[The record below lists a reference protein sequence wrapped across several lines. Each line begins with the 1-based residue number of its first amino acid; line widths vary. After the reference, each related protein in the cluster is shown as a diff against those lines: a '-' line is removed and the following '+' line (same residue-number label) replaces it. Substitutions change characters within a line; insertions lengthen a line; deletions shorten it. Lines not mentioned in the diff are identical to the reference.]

1 MKMKSSLIV
10 LLMLAIS
17 LLLAGDAFAAD
28 QSRGLVGRRPSML
41 KADGTP
47 NATLLNINRWAV
59 WYNSNGEQERDPA
72 TGNAGATYPRGT
84 STAIYS
90 AGLIWGGRVN
100 DGKTPVI
107 RVNGQSYSN
116 GTAAGAI
123 TDPKNSV
130 TELASSDNVRIWRI
144 RRDYAT
150 ADLRQDAAEYY
161 VKALASVN
169 DGDVSALRVQYEKD
183 WREWPAQKGAP
194 FYDKNKDG
202 IYKPLFLADKVNGV
216 SVPDT
221 AGEEPGL
228 ADADQ
233 VVWYVAN
240 DIAPGTSPWASPPI
254 GMEMQSTF
262 WGYNRTDALGN
273 MVFKKF
279 RLIYKGTKD
288 TPANATIDNMYM
300 CQWSDPDLG
309 DSGDDFAGCDTN
321 LSLGFVYNSKTLDKE
336 YRKYD
341 IAPPAAGYDFLQGPV
356 IKTGSASDSAVFDLK
371 YRKGYKNLPMTSF
384 IYFAAGGK
392 YSDPPF
398 SATGCIQWYN
408 MLQGMTP
415 TPTTTPEFLVN
426 PVNNLPTM
434 YWLSGNPVSGNSKTD
449 WLDGSIDPP
458 GDRRFL
464 LTAGPF
470 NMAVRDTQ
478 ELVSSLIG
486 GLGSDR
492 ISSIAVMKFY
502 DKTAQAAY
510 DNLFDLPKPPPA
522 PTVTA
527 TELDKRV
534 VIEWESDVA
543 GVALTEKTVSKGYQF
558 EGYNVYQLPSA
569 SAAATPD
576 RKIATY
582 DLITDPSTISQE
594 EFDEGSGQVLVK
606 PVQLGKNTGLTRYL
620 NITNDVIKNGPLING
635 QKYYFAVSAYN
646 YNGDTKLVTHSYECS
661 PVVVIVT
668 PHAPNPGTVLPYKIA
683 DTVGIP
689 VKNVVGNN
697 DAYVNAVILNPSL
710 QTGQNY
716 DIWYGGLG
724 PLRNATIVRQISGTD
739 YATVTAT
746 LDTLGL
752 TPKVTIPTNGKG
764 TFTINDAKTQISYFI
779 TFIGLSGTS
788 GTHTAVIRDT
798 LNKKFLKTLTLVHD
812 TARGVWS
819 KLDGTEALADSLIPV
834 FTAGNM
840 YVIACDSIHTKGV
853 IRGRIADGLVPRF
866 DLPTALATPLTVK
879 DLGIFE
885 ARIPQDGISFYL
897 SPAPKGYKSCIEYAP
912 GSGGVVDVVNPGGTY
927 KMIGPAS
934 TWAGSRDN
942 ELPLEIRFTNPTDT
956 NWALAAFPS
965 PHDTPLWAKFI
976 RVPFATYR
984 DTARVWP
991 VVYLNDMADTV
1002 WSTAGNTLAKGVA
1015 VFNKIAINDT
1025 TDGGSP
1031 AKIIAYRSWTTFPP
1045 SNSTAKKVP
1054 LIQGTS
1060 FIAQNIVFTDEK
1072 GTGNPPPAG
1081 TKIRLNANLSVRIGD
1096 IKTFTVNALQTAN
1109 FEAAKQDVNRINV
1122 FPNPYYGVNSSEIN
1136 RDVRFV
1142 TFSHLPRKVTI
1153 RIFNLAGVL
1162 VRKLDKDEETQFLNW
1177 DLTNSHNLPVAS
1189 GIYLAYVDMGLL
1201 GTKTLKVAI
1210 IQEQQFLQNY

>member
-1 MKMKSSLIV
+1 MKMKSSMIV
-10 LLMLAIS
+10 LLMFAIA
-17 LLLAGDAFAAD
+17 LLLAGDVFAAD
-28 QSRGLVGRRPSML
+28 QSRGLVGRRPSL
-41 KADGTP
+41 YKADGTP
-47 NATLLNINRWAV
+47 NATLLNINNFSV
-59 WYNSNGEQERDPA
+59 WYNSSGEQERNPS

-84 STAIYS
+84 STCIYS

-100 DGKTPVI
+100 DGKSPVI

-123 TDPKNSV
+123 TDPKNSIY
-130 TELASSDNVRIWRI
+130 ELGSSPDVRIWRI

-150 ADLRQDAAEYY
+150 ADLRQDAAEFYT
-161 VKALASVN
+161 KALASVT
-169 DGDVSALRVQYEKD
+169 DGDVLAIRAEYEKD

-194 FYDKNKDG
+194 FYDKNSDG
-202 IYKPLFLADKVNGV
+202 VYSPKFLTVQVNGV
-216 SVPDT
+216 FPPDT

-228 ADADQ
+228 AGADQ

-240 DIAPGTSPWASPPI
+240 DIAPGTSPWQSPPI

-288 TPANATIDNMYM
+288 TPQNATIDNMYM

-321 LSLGFVYNSKTLDKE
+321 LSMGFVYNSKTLDAE
-336 YRKYD
+336 YRKFN

-356 IKTGSASDSAVFDLK
+356 KKTGVLTDSAVFDLR

-398 SATGCIQWYN
+398 TAPGCIQWYN

-415 TPTTTPEFLVN
+415 TPQAAPEFLVN
-426 PVNNLPTM
+426 PINGLPTT
-434 YWLSGNPVSGNSKTD
+434 YWLSGDPVSGNSKTD

-470 NMAVRDTQ
+470 NMAVGDTQ
-478 ELVSSLIG
+478 ELVSSLIA

-492 ISSIAVMKFY
+492 ISSVSVMKFY

-527 TELDKRV
+527 TELNKGV
-534 VIEWESDVA
+534 VIEWESNTA
-543 GVALTEKTVSKGYQF
+543 GVALTENTVSKGYRF

-569 SAAATPD
+569 SSPLTSGV
-576 RKIATY
+576 KIATY
-582 DLITDPSTISQE
+582 DLVTDPSTISQQ
-594 EFDEGSGQVLVK
+594 EFDPASGQVLVL
-606 PVQLGKNTGLTRYL
+606 PVELGKNSGLTRYMY
-620 NITNDVIKNGPLING
+620 ITNDVIKNAPLVNG
-635 QKYYFAVSAYN
+635 QKYYFAVTAYS
-646 YNGDTKLVTHSYECS
+646 YNGDTKLVTHSFECS
-661 PVVVIVT
+661 PVVMIVT
-668 PHAPNPGTVLPYKIA
+668 PHAPNPGTVLPYNVT
-683 DTVGIP
+683 DTVSIP

-697 DAYVNAVILNPSL
+697 DAYVHAVVLNPSL
-710 QTGQNY
+710 QTGQSY
-716 DIWYGGLG
+716 DIWYGGTG

-746 LDTLGL
+746 LDTLPSL
-752 TPKVTIPTNGKG
+752 SPKMVIPAKGQG
-764 TFTINDAKTQISYFI
+764 TFTLNDAKTQISYFI
-779 TFIGLSGTS
+779 TFSGLNGTP

-798 LNKKFLKTLTLVHD
+798 LNKKYLKTLTLVND

-834 FTAGNM
+834 FTSGNM
-840 YVIACDSIHTKGV
+840 YVIAYDSVYKKGV
-853 IRGRIADGLVPRF
+853 VRGKIADGLVPRF
-866 DLPTALATPLTVK
+866 DLPIASPTVQLVK
-879 DLGIFE
+879 DLGAFE

-897 SPAPKGYKSCIEYAP
+897 SQAPLGYKSCSEYAP
-912 GSGGVVDVVNPGGTY
+912 GTGNVVDVVNPGGTY

-934 TWAGSRDN
+934 AWAGNRAN
-942 ELPLEIRFTNPTDT
+942 ELPVEIRFTDPTDT
-956 NWALAAFPS
+956 NWAVATFPS
-965 PHDTPLWAKFI
+965 PNDSPAKAKFI
-976 RVPFATYR
+976 RVPFATYLNNV
-984 DTARVWP
+984 RVWP
-991 VVYLNDMADTV
+991 VVFLNNATDTV
-1002 WSTAGNTLAKGVA
+1002 WSTVGNDATKGPA
-1015 VFNKIAINDT
+1015 FNNIAINDT
-1025 TDGGSP
+1025 TDGTKSIG
-1031 AKIIAYRSWTTFPP
+1031 YLSWTTFPP

-1060 FIAQNIVFTDEK
+1060 FIALNIVFVDVK
-1072 GTGNPPPAG
+1072 ATGNPPPAG
-1081 TKIRLNANLSVRIGD
+1081 TKIRLNANISVKIGD

-1109 FEAAKQDVNRINV
+1109 FEAAKQAVKGINV
-1122 FPNPYYGVNSSEIN
+1122 FPNPYYGVNASEIS

-1142 TFSHLPRKVTI
+1142 TFNHLPRKVTI

-1177 DLTNSHNLPVAS
+1177 DLNNSHNLPVAS